1 MMLYS
6 KRLLP
11 FFVALF
17 IVGCGTT
24 TGPEL
29 GRAVG
34 DGPGTPIADPSAI
47 PDAVPQVAAR
57 SRYGNPPQYE
67 VFGKVYRV
75 MDSAEGYQERGVA
88 SWYGK
93 NFHERRT
100 SSGETY
106 DMYAMTAAHKHLP
119 LPTWV
124 EVTHLET
131 GQRIVVKVNDRGP
144 FVNNRIIDLSYA
156 AAAKLGML
164 DSGTAPV
171 EVRAIS
177 VATDAPAVRTVATNA
192 EVYYL
197 QMAAFG
203 NAKNANELQQQ
214 LTRAGLSAPAFIKQ
228 GADGLHRVR
237 LGPVPGLAALDKLTN
252 ELAGSRFG
260 MGHVIVSN
268 ESGTRP

>member
-1 MMLYS
+1 M
-6 KRLLP
+6 KRA
-11 FFVALF
+11 VALL
-17 IVGCGTT
+17 IALLVVGCGT

-34 DGPGTPIADPSAI
+34 DGPGKPITNPGAI
-47 PDAVPQVAAR
+47 PDAVPQVVAR

-75 MDSAEGYQERGVA
+75 MDSADGYQERGIA

-93 NFHERRT
+93 NFHGRRT

-106 DMYAMTAAHKHLP
+106 DMYAMTAAHKNLP

-124 EVTHLET
+124 EVTHQET
-131 GQRIVVKVNDRGP
+131 GKRIVVKVNDRGP
-144 FVNNRIIDLSYA
+144 FVNNRVIDLSYA

-164 DSGTAPV
+164 GSGTAPV
-171 EVRAIS
+171 EVRALS
-177 VATDAPAVRTVATNA
+177 VDTAAAQVAVSAPTVTQTG
-192 EVYYL
+192 EVYFL

-203 NAKNANELQQQ
+203 NAQNAAELERQ
-214 LTRAGLSAPAFIKQ
+214 LTDSGISAPVVIKQ

-237 LGPVPGLAALDKLTN
+237 LGPLHGVAAVDKITT

-260 MGHVIVSN
+260 MGHVVVSN
-268 ESGTRP
+268 ESGTQP